1 VIVHGGTCR
10 RRRLDRFDVP
20 QPICKIDG
28 VGELGGL
35 SGDRAASKG
44 GMRTD
49 GETSQSKD

>member
-1 VIVHGGTCR
+1 VIAYGRTCR
-10 RRRLDRFDVP
+10 RRMLDRFDVP
-20 QPICKIDG
+20 QPICKIDR
-28 VGELGGL
+28 VVELGGL